1 MTESRDYKS
10 TLNLPSTA
18 FPMKADLA
26 AREPARL
33 ESWQKIG
40 LQKKIRAKAK
50 DAPKFIFHDGPPYAN
65 GHIHLGTALN
75 KILKDVVVR
84 SRMMEGFDAPFVP
97 GWDCHGLPIE
107 HQVDKELGAKKRD
120 MSDLEIRRACRDY
133 AQRFIDIQRA
143 EFKRLGVFAEWDRP
157 YETMAYAYE
166 AEIAR
171 CFGEFYAKG
180 LAYKALKSVRWCFT
194 DRTALAEAELEYEEQ
209 HDPAIYVR
217 FPLERNAID
226 RFSTLIDDADHL
238 QWPVYALIW
247 TTTPWT
253 IPSNLAIAVHPEREV
268 LPDWTRWG
276 LVRGRYG
283 LRRRSPQHLDG

>member
-33 ESWQKIG
+33 ESWEKIG
-40 LQKKIRAKAK
+40 LQKKIRAKATG
-50 DAPKFIFHDGPPYAN
+50 APKFIFHDGPPYAN

-75 KILKDVVVR
+75 KIVKDAVVR

-107 HQVDKELGAKKRD
+107 RQVDKELGAKKRD
-120 MSDLEIRRACRDY
+120 MSDLEIRRACREY

-157 YETMAYAYE
+157 
-166 AEIAR
+166 
-171 CFGEFYAKG
+171 
-180 LAYKALKSVRWCFT
+180 VRDDGVRLRSR
-194 DRTALAEAELEYEEQ
+194 DR
-209 HDPAIYVR
+209 
-217 FPLERNAID
+217 
-226 RFSTLIDDADHL
+226 
-238 QWPVYALIW
+238 
-247 TTTPWT
+247 
-253 IPSNLAIAVHPEREV
+253 AV
-268 LPDWTRWG
+268 
-276 LVRGRYG
+276 
-283 LRRRSPQHLDG
+283 LRRVLREGARLQGPEVRPLVFHRPHRARGGGARIRGAARPGDLRRDSAFAARAA